1 MAGLDDILKVLPIDQ
16 IASRLGVDPDTARKA
31 VQQGGGAILS
41 GLQKNAATPG
51 GASAIEAAL
60 GKHTDLS
67 DRVDLEQIDTTD
79 GGKILR
85 HVFGG
90 REQDVARALTD
101 EPRTANIDFGALLPM
116 LAPVIMGL
124 IAKQAPTASTSTTG
138 STPTPAPSSGAP
150 GSGGIGDVLGG
161 LLGGGANRSGG
172 GFDLGGLIGG
182 LLGGPK

>member
-41 GLQKNAATPG
+41 GLQKNAATPS

-60 GKHTDLS
+60 SKHTDLS
-67 DRVDLEQIDTTD
+67 DHVDLDRIDTSD

-90 REQDVARALTD
+90 REQDVAQALTD

-124 IAKQAPTASTSTTG
+124 IAKKTPTASASTAGTA
-138 STPTPAPSSGAP
+138 PTPATSSDAP
-150 GSGGIGDVLGG
+150 GPGGIGDVLGG
-161 LLGGGANRSGG
+161 LIGGGANRSGG

-182 LLGGPK
+182 LLSGPR